1 MKITIKG
8 FISPKE
14 AESFYDCA
22 DRYAINQELNKFAI
36 SDGVSKSF
44 FPKVWAESLV
54 ENWVEKK
61 WESDECYIEYCQR
74 DWLQKVT
81 EIVNKPETK
90 WFTRNAFNRKE
101 AGLATFV
108 GLQFYEKSKKWY
120 WKANALGDSFLFFVP
135 SNLKDF
141 QTDVIKLSSKSEP
154 IEFDNFPDYVSSR
167 STIKHKGIPKKT
179 ESEPLIA
186 GTFFL
191 MTDALAEWFINE
203 QKNAIHKTEVWQSQL
218 DFERFIAE
226 ERLSKLG
233 NDDSAILIIKV
244 EDNKKDNITY
254 KLESVSDIND
264 LIDKQRVELEEI
276 ANQKKQEEQEI
287 EASSKEVTEN
297 ETSEEEIKEESSE
310 NGEKPDKNL
319 IQKCVETGKKGIETI
334 SNMVKGKKEAVSEI
348 DNSKEQL
355 EKADNETA
363 PEVNDVTNT
372 NEESVKDEN
381 KEVSVNQLVPSE
393 NKKTSQ
399 NDENETKPDN
409 STIENQTKVS
419 EEKVIDNKSTDSKN
433 QTQKKDSKNI
443 TDKF

>member
-1 MKITIKG
+1 MKVSIKG

-14 AESFYDCA
+14 AELFYDCA
-22 DRYAINQELNKFAI
+22 DRYAINNEHNKFAI

-44 FPKVWAESLV
+44 FPKVWAETLV
-54 ENWVEKK
+54 NNWVEKE
-61 WESDECYIEYCQR
+61 WESDENYIECCQQ
-74 DWLQKVT
+74 DWLSKVT
-81 EIVNKPETK
+81 DIVNKPETK

-108 GLQFYEKSKKWY
+108 GLQFYKKSKKWY

-135 SNLKDF
+135 SKLKDF
-141 QTDVIKLSSKSEP
+141 ETEVIKLSSKPEP
-154 IEFDNFPDYVSSR
+154 IVFDNFPDYLSS
-167 STIKHKGIPKKT
+167 IGNKHHGKKQPKGEVLT
-179 ESEPLIA
+179 E

-203 QKNAIHKTEVWQSQL
+203 QKKAIHKTEVWQSQL

-244 EDNKKDNITY
+244 EDNKKDEIVY
-254 KLESVSDIND
+254 DSIDISQIDD
-264 LIDKQRVELEEI
+264 LIDKQHAEI
-276 ANQKKQEEQEI
+276 AETALQKKQEEQQLEI
-287 EASSKEVTEN
+287 SSIMVTVN
-297 ETSEEEIKEESSE
+297 EPTKDEIKEENSE
-310 NGEKPDKNL
+310 NLEKPEKNL

-355 EKADNETA
+355 EKYDNETA
-363 PEVNDVTNT
+363 PEVNEVTNT
-372 NEESVKDEN
+372 NEESLKDEN
-381 KEVSVNQLVPSE
+381 KEVSVNQLEPSE

-409 STIENQTKVS
+409 STIENQTKES
-419 EEKVIDNKSTDSKN
+419 EENKVDNKSTDSKN
-433 QTQKKDSKNI
+433 HTQKKDPKSTIN
-443 TDKF
+443 KF

>member
-1 MKITIKG
+1 MKISIKG

-14 AESFYDCA
+14 AELFYDCA
-22 DRYAINQELNKFAI
+22 DRYAINQEHNKFAI

-44 FPKVWAESLV
+44 FPKVWADTLV
-54 ENWVEKK
+54 NNWVEKE
-61 WESDECYIEYCQR
+61 WESDENYIEYCQG

-90 WFTRNAFNRKE
+90 WFTKNAFNRKE

-108 GLQFYEKSKKWY
+108 GLQFYKKSKKWY

-135 SNLKDF
+135 SKLKDF
-141 QTDVIKLSSKSEP
+141 ETEVLKLSSKPEP
-154 IEFDNFPDYVSSR
+154 IVFDNFPDYLSS
-167 STIKHKGIPKKT
+167 IGNKHHGKKQPKGEALT
-179 ESEPLIA
+179 E

-203 QKNAIHKTEVWQSQL
+203 QRNAIHKTEVWQSQL

-244 EDNKKDNITY
+244 EDNKKDDITY
-254 KLESVSDIND
+254 ESVNISDIND
-264 LIDKQRVELEEI
+264 LIDKEQAEI
-276 ANQKKQEEQEI
+276 TEADNQKKQEEQEI
-287 EASSKEVTEN
+287 EGSSIEITEN
-297 ETSEEEIKEESSE
+297 EPSEEEIKEESSE

-319 IQKCVETGKKGIETI
+319 IQKGIEKF
-334 SNMVKGKKEAVSEI
+334 SNMVKGKKESVSEI
-348 DNSKEQL
+348 DNSKKQV
-355 EKADNETA
+355 EKPDNETA
-363 PEVNDVTNT
+363 PEVNEVTNT

-419 EEKVIDNKSTDSKN
+419 EENKVDNKSTDSKN

>member
-1 MKITIKG
+1 MKISIKG

-14 AESFYDCA
+14 AELFYDCA
-22 DRYAINQELNKFAI
+22 DRYAINQEHNKFAI

-44 FPKVWAESLV
+44 FPKVWAEALV
-54 ENWVEKK
+54 NNWVEKE
-61 WESDECYIEYCQR
+61 WESDENYIEYCQR
-74 DWLQKVT
+74 DWLRKVT

-141 QTDVIKLSSKSEP
+141 ETEVLKLSSKSEP
-154 IEFDNFPDYVSSR
+154 IVFDNFPDYLSS
-167 STIKHKGIPKKT
+167 IGNKHHGKKQPKGEVLT
-179 ESEPLIA
+179 E

-218 DFERFIAE
+218 DFERFISE

-244 EDNKKDNITY
+244 ADNKKDDIVY
-254 KLESVSDIND
+254 ESVGITEIDY
-264 LIDKQRVELEEI
+264 LIDKQQAEIEEA

-287 EASSKEVTEN
+287 EGCTKEITEN
-297 ETSEEEIKEESSE
+297 EPSEDEIKEESPE
-310 NGEKPDKNL
+310 NVEKPEKSL
-319 IQKCVETGKKGIETI
+319 IQKGYETCKKGIETL
-334 SNMVKGKKEAVSEI
+334 SNTFKGKKETDSEI
-348 DNSKEQL
+348 DNLKEQL
-355 EKADNETA
+355 EKSDNETTTEIN
-363 PEVNDVTNT
+363 EVNNT
-372 NEESVKDEN
+372 NEESVKGEN
-381 KEVSVNQLVPSE
+381 QEVSVTQSEPSE
-393 NKKTSQ
+393 NKKTFQ
-399 NDENETKPDN
+399 NDESEITPDN
-409 STIENQTKVS
+409 STIENQIKES
-419 EEKVIDNKSTDSKN
+419 EEKVIDNKLTDSKN
-433 QTQKKDSKNI
+433 HTQKKHSKNI

>member
-1 MKITIKG
+1 MKVSIKG

-14 AESFYDCA
+14 AELFYDCA
-22 DRYAINQELNKFAI
+22 DRYAINKEHNKFAI

-44 FPKVWAESLV
+44 FPKVWAETLV
-54 ENWVEKK
+54 NDWVEKE
-61 WESDECYIEYCQR
+61 WESDENYIEYCQL
-74 DWLQKVT
+74 DWLSKVT

-108 GLQFYEKSKKWY
+108 GLQFYKKSKKWY

-141 QTDVIKLSSKSEP
+141 ETEVLKLSSKPEP
-154 IEFDNFPDYVSSR
+154 IVFDNFPDYLSS
-167 STIKHKGIPKKT
+167 IGNKHHGKKQPKGEVLT
-179 ESEPLIA
+179 E

-233 NDDSAILIIKV
+233 NDDSAILVINV
-244 EDNKKDNITY
+244 EDNKKDDITY
-254 KLESVSDIND
+254 ESINISDIND
-264 LIDKQRVELEEI
+264 LIDKEQEEI
-276 ANQKKQEEQEI
+276 EEAANQKKQEEQEI
-287 EASSKEVTEN
+287 EGSSKEVTEN
-297 ETSEEEIKEESSE
+297 EPSEDEIKEESPE
-310 NGEKPDKNL
+310 NVEKPEKSL
-319 IQKCVETGKKGIETI
+319 IQKGIEKF
-334 SNMVKGKKEAVSEI
+334 SNMVKGKKESVSEI
-348 DNSKEQL
+348 NNSKEQV
-355 EKADNETA
+355 EKSETA
-363 PEVNDVTNT
+363 TEINEVNST
-372 NEESVKDEN
+372 NEESVKCEN
-381 KEVSVNQLVPSE
+381 QEVSVTQSEPNE

-399 NDENETKPDN
+399 NDGSEITTDN
-409 STIENQTKVS
+409 STIENQTKES
-419 EEKVIDNKSTDSKN
+419 EEKVIDNKSTDSKL